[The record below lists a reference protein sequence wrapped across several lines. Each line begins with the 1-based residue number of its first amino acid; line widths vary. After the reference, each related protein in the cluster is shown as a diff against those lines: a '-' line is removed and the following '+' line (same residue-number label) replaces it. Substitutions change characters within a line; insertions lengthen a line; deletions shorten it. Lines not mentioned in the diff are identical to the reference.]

1 MKSFNFILSLIAI
14 CISSFSLS
22 GQLDNKITVIDFV
35 QILND
40 NQEEADYYYKNNWKW
55 LREKAIEKGYIHSYQ
70 VLETSPTDDQPF
82 HLMLI
87 TTYKDQAQY
96 EKGEDHFQKLIEQ
109 KGSLR
114 LLNEKQPGEFRKNLF
129 HKEGVRHW
137 QVES

>member
-109 KGSLR
+109 KGSLAFI
-114 LLNEKQPGEFRKNLF
+114 K
-129 HKEGVRHW
+129 
-137 QVES
+137 